1 MQKIARILLGWSI
14 FMAAPEVHA
23 SRILVSAFDP
33 FAGRQE
39 NRSRVVLEEL
49 ARALEGTTIEVMPC
63 VLPVVYDRAAEA
75 LQDCLARS
83 GPVDFVLGLGEGGC
97 ALTLETAAQNLDD
110 TPGMADNAGQIRRDS
125 PILRDAPSALG
136 FYFPVER
143 LYCGLPSEVR
153 DRVELSRSPG
163 AFVCNNTAYRMT
175 HALGEDLPFAFI
187 HVPPAH
193 CARPAGREVALALA
207 QAIAQPLF
215 FEWIPQR
222 LPSNRAE
229 ALERAEQW
237 QGQCEADFFRKLAT
251 KY

>member
-1 MQKIARILLGWSI
+1 
-14 FMAAPEVHA
+14 MAASEAHA

-49 ARALEGTTIEVMPC
+49 ARALVSTDIEVIPC
-63 VLPVVYDRAAEA
+63 ILPVVYDRATEA
-75 LQDCLARS
+75 LQDCLAAS

-97 ALTLETAAQNLDD
+97 TLTLETAAQNRDA
-110 TPGMADNAGQIRRDS
+110 TPGMADNAGEIRRDS
-125 PILRDAPSALG
+125 PILRGGADSLG
-136 FYFPVER
+136 LFFPVER
-143 LYCGLPSEVR
+143 LYCGLPNEWR
-153 DRVELSRSPG
+153 DRVALSRSPG

-175 HALGEDLPFAFI
+175 HALGMDVPFTFI

-193 CARPAGREVALALA
+193 CTQPAGRPEAQALAE
-207 QAIAQPLF
+207 AITQPLF

-229 ALERAEQW
+229 AIERAEQW
-237 QGQCEADFFRKLAT
+237 QGQCEAEFFRKLAT